1 MEADM
6 AFKKEG
12 AEFTDTVRFKDYAL
26 SFAAEE
32 ASRFS
37 NEDGDVASAKVDFAL
52 SSAASLSAS
61 KHTAKIKE
69 LRRFLKSKEI
79 KDAAGNSGT
88 GTKGREDGMLQSTA
102 VFKRTEAEKGS
113 RMNTTKK
120 QITKEKRQAAR
131 KTAVAKML
139 RAKGMVG
146 NELGTEKVTGNAF
159 RDGNSGAVR
168 AITEILNPATYL
180 KSLFVKIA
188 GVIAPHTMV
197 VLLYLSVFMILV
209 SLIAGMFTSINT
221 VTTTVTG
228 FISKYS
234 GRGSI
239 IAEESLDEEEIDGV
253 LIATLFTDSVSR
265 LSRMLDIR
273 NIPYV
278 YVDSNI
284 AGEHQLAYFGT
295 ESFDAGF
302 IAAKLLT
309 SQIGNQPD
317 ILISRIIH
325 NGKNDS
331 NQGRNRKE
339 GFLQYLNE
347 NGFGGKLHEVELK
360 IADSEYNFA
369 KLDKIFYDNPRIE
382 GAVIFNSTC
391 YILGNYLKERELKNI
406 KLVGYDLIDKNTEL
420 LSEGVITALIAQ
432 RPEQQGYNG
441 IKSLCNHLVL
451 KQDPEKVNLMPID
464 ILIKENL
471 KYYLNKKL

>member
-1 MEADM
+1 M

-88 GTKGREDGMLQSTA
+88 GTKGREDGVVQSTA
-102 VFKRTEAEKGS
+102 VFKRTEAEKGT

-146 NELGTEKVTGNAF
+146 NELGTEKVTGDAF

-188 GVIAPHTMV
+188 GVIAPHMMV

-209 SLIAGMFTSINT
+209 SLIVGMFTSINT

-239 IAEESLDEEEIDGV
+239 IAEESLDEEEIDEIVEDSG
-253 LIATLFTDSVSR
+253 AT
-265 LSRMLDIR
+265 
-273 NIPYV
+273 
-278 YVDSNI
+278 
-284 AGEHQLAYFGT
+284 
-295 ESFDAGF
+295 
-302 IAAKLLT
+302 
-309 SQIGNQPD
+309 
-317 ILISRIIH
+317 
-325 NGKNDS
+325 
-331 NQGRNRKE
+331 GR
-339 GFLQYLNE
+339 
-347 NGFGGKLHEVELK
+347 
-360 IADSEYNFA
+360 
-369 KLDKIFYDNPRIE
+369 
-382 GAVIFNSTC
+382 
-391 YILGNYLKERELKNI
+391 
-406 KLVGYDLIDKNTEL
+406 
-420 LSEGVITALIAQ
+420 
-432 RPEQQGYNG
+432 
-441 IKSLCNHLVL
+441 
-451 KQDPEKVNLMPID
+451 
-464 ILIKENL
+464 
-471 KYYLNKKL
+471 

>member
-1 MEADM
+1 M

-26 SFAAEE
+26 SFTAEE

-37 NEDGDVASAKVDFAL
+37 NEDGDVASAKIDFAL
-52 SSAASLSAS
+52 SNAASLSAS

-88 GTKGREDGMLQSTA
+88 GTKGREDGVIQSTA
-102 VFKRTEAEKGS
+102 AFKRTEAEGS

-146 NELGTEKVTGNAF
+146 NELGTEKVTGDAF

-188 GVIAPHTMV
+188 GVIAPHMMV

-239 IAEESLDEEEIDGV
+239 IAEESLDEEEIDEIVEDSGATGRQKDVIRYALSKVGYPYSQADRTSGSAYDCSSLAYYCWMAAGV
-253 LIATLFTDSVSR
+253 DISYGGGYPPTAAAEASKLYSKGEVVNSTR
-265 LSRMLDIR
+265 LDIKDMEPGDLIFYGGHDNGR
-273 NIPYV
+273 FLGIYHVAV
-278 YVDSNI
+278 YVGN
-284 AGEHQLAYFGT
+284 GEVVEAF
-295 ESFDAGF
+295 
-302 IAAKLLT
+302 
-309 SQIGNQPD
+309 
-317 ILISRIIH
+317 
-325 NGKNDS
+325 
-331 NQGRNRKE
+331 
-339 GFLQYLNE
+339 NE
-347 NGFGGKLHEVELK
+347 KHGVVYQTL
-360 IADSEYNFA
+360 
-369 KLDKIFYDNPRIE
+369 R
-382 GAVIFNSTC
+382 T
-391 YILGNYLKERELKNI
+391 KNI
-406 KLVGYDLIDKNTEL
+406 I
-420 LSEGVITALIAQ
+420 
-432 RPEQQGYNG
+432 
-441 IKSLCNHLVL
+441 LVL
-451 KQDPEKVNLMPID
+451 RP
-464 ILIKENL
+464 
-471 KYYLNKKL
+471 

>member
-1 MEADM
+1 M

-12 AEFTDTVRFKDYAL
+12 AEFTDAVKFKDYAL

-88 GTKGREDGMLQSTA
+88 GTKGREDGVIQSTA
-102 VFKRTEAEKGS
+102 AFKRTEAEKGS

-146 NELGTEKVTGNAF
+146 NELGTEKVTGDAF
-159 RDGNSGAVR
+159 RDGNSG
-168 AITEILNPATYL
+168 TYL

-188 GVIAPHTMV
+188 GVIAPHMMV

-239 IAEESLDEEEIDGV
+239 IAEESLDEEEIDEIVEDSGATGRQKDVIRYALSKVGYPYSQTDRTSGSAYDCSSLVYYCWMAAGV
-253 LIATLFTDSVSR
+253 DISYGGGYPPTAAAEASKLYSKGEVVNSTR
-265 LSRMLDIR
+265 LDIKDMEPGDLIFYGGHDNGR
-273 NIPYV
+273 FLGIYHVAV
-278 YVDSNI
+278 YVGN
-284 AGEHQLAYFGT
+284 GEVVEAFNEKHGVVYQTLRT
-295 ESFDAGF
+295 
-302 IAAKLLT
+302 K
-309 SQIGNQPD
+309 N
-317 ILISRIIH
+317 LI
-325 NGKNDS
+325 
-331 NQGRNRKE
+331 
-339 GFLQYLNE
+339 
-347 NGFGGKLHEVELK
+347 
-360 IADSEYNFA
+360 
-369 KLDKIFYDNPRIE
+369 
-382 GAVIFNSTC
+382 
-391 YILGNYLKERELKNI
+391 
-406 KLVGYDLIDKNTEL
+406 
-420 LSEGVITALIAQ
+420 
-432 RPEQQGYNG
+432 
-441 IKSLCNHLVL
+441 LVL
-451 KQDPEKVNLMPID
+451 RP
-464 ILIKENL
+464 
-471 KYYLNKKL
+471 

>member
-1 MEADM
+1 M

-26 SFAAEE
+26 SFTAEE

-37 NEDGDVASAKVDFAL
+37 NEDGDVASAKIDFAL
-52 SSAASLSAS
+52 SNAASLSAS

-88 GTKGREDGMLQSTA
+88 GTKGREDGVIQSTA
-102 VFKRTEAEKGS
+102 AFKRTEAEGS

-146 NELGTEKVTGNAF
+146 NELGTEKVTGDAF

-188 GVIAPHTMV
+188 GVIAPHMMV

-239 IAEESLDEEEIDGV
+239 IAEESLDEEEIDEIVEDSGATGRQKAVIRYALSKVGYPYSQADRTSGSAYDCSSLAYYCWMAAGV
-253 LIATLFTDSVSR
+253 DISYGGGYPPTAAAEASKLYSKGEVVNSTR
-265 LSRMLDIR
+265 LDIKDMEPGDLIFYGGHDNGR
-273 NIPYV
+273 FLGIYHVAV
-278 YVDSNI
+278 YVGN
-284 AGEHQLAYFGT
+284 GEVVEAF
-295 ESFDAGF
+295 
-302 IAAKLLT
+302 
-309 SQIGNQPD
+309 
-317 ILISRIIH
+317 
-325 NGKNDS
+325 
-331 NQGRNRKE
+331 
-339 GFLQYLNE
+339 NE
-347 NGFGGKLHEVELK
+347 KHGVVYQTL
-360 IADSEYNFA
+360 
-369 KLDKIFYDNPRIE
+369 R
-382 GAVIFNSTC
+382 T
-391 YILGNYLKERELKNI
+391 KNI
-406 KLVGYDLIDKNTEL
+406 I
-420 LSEGVITALIAQ
+420 
-432 RPEQQGYNG
+432 
-441 IKSLCNHLVL
+441 LVL
-451 KQDPEKVNLMPID
+451 RP
-464 ILIKENL
+464 
-471 KYYLNKKL
+471 

>member
-1 MEADM
+1 M

-79 KDAAGNSGT
+79 KDAAGNNGT
-88 GTKGREDGMLQSTA
+88 GTKGREDGVIQSTA
-102 VFKRTEAEKGS
+102 VFKRTESEKGT

-131 KTAVAKML
+131 KTAFAKML

-146 NELGTEKVTGNAF
+146 NELGTEKVTGDAF

-188 GVIAPHTMV
+188 GVIAPHMMV

-239 IAEESLDEEEIDGV
+239 IAEESLDEEEIDEIVEDSGATGRQKDVIRYALSKVGYPYSQADRTSGSAYDCSSLAYYCWRAAGV
-253 LIATLFTDSVSR
+253 DISYGGGYPPTAAAEASKLYSKGEVVNSTR
-265 LSRMLDIR
+265 LDIKDMEPGDLIFYGGHDNGR
-273 NIPYV
+273 FLGIYHVAV
-278 YVDSNI
+278 YVGN
-284 AGEHQLAYFGT
+284 GEVVEAF
-295 ESFDAGF
+295 
-302 IAAKLLT
+302 
-309 SQIGNQPD
+309 
-317 ILISRIIH
+317 
-325 NGKNDS
+325 
-331 NQGRNRKE
+331 
-339 GFLQYLNE
+339 NE
-347 NGFGGKLHEVELK
+347 KHGVVYQTL
-360 IADSEYNFA
+360 
-369 KLDKIFYDNPRIE
+369 R
-382 GAVIFNSTC
+382 T
-391 YILGNYLKERELKNI
+391 KNI
-406 KLVGYDLIDKNTEL
+406 I
-420 LSEGVITALIAQ
+420 
-432 RPEQQGYNG
+432 
-441 IKSLCNHLVL
+441 LVL
-451 KQDPEKVNLMPID
+451 RP
-464 ILIKENL
+464 
-471 KYYLNKKL
+471 

>member
-1 MEADM
+1 M

-26 SFAAEE
+26 SFTAEE

-37 NEDGDVASAKVDFAL
+37 NEDGDVAL
-52 SSAASLSAS
+52 SNAASLSAS

-88 GTKGREDGMLQSTA
+88 GIKGREDGVIQSTA
-102 VFKRTEAEKGS
+102 AFKRTEAEKGT

-146 NELGTEKVTGNAF
+146 NELGTEKVTGDAF

-188 GVIAPHTMV
+188 GVIAPHMMV

-239 IAEESLDEEEIDGV
+239 IAEESLDEEEIDEIVEDSGATGRQRSDIPIRRQTEQVAVHMIV
-253 LIATLFTDSVSR
+253 LHWPIIVGGLQ
-265 LSRMLDIR
+265 
-273 NIPYV
+273 
-278 YVDSNI
+278 
-284 AGEHQLAYFGT
+284 G
-295 ESFDAGF
+295 
-302 IAAKLLT
+302 
-309 SQIGNQPD
+309 
-317 ILISRIIH
+317 LISAM
-325 NGKNDS
+325 GES
-331 NQGRNRKE
+331 
-339 GFLQYLNE
+339 
-347 NGFGGKLHEVELK
+347 
-360 IADSEYNFA
+360 
-369 KLDKIFYDNPRIE
+369 
-382 GAVIFNSTC
+382 
-391 YILGNYLKERELKNI
+391 ILRQ
-406 KLVGYDLIDKNTEL
+406 
-420 LSEGVITALIAQ
+420 Q
-432 RPEQQGYNG
+432 RQRQASFTV
-441 IKSLCNHLVL
+441 KARL
-451 KQDPEKVNLMPID
+451 
-464 ILIKENL
+464 
-471 KYYLNKKL
+471 